1 MKGPENTHE
10 RTRKRRQ
17 RALILEIDGSSF
29 HYHLC
34 SRSVR
39 TCGQGVAKE
48 LLTVGVVLRNS
59 HAGQQ
64 TFDVTSSLG
73 QGDCD
78 SWLEVPSPEAKLRTY
93 IFTSLAMF

>member
-1 MKGPENTHE
+1 MKPF
-10 RTRKRRQ
+10 
-17 RALILEIDGSSF
+17 LS
-29 HYHLC
+29 
-34 SRSVR
+34 
-39 TCGQGVAKE
+39 VAKE

-78 SWLEVPSPEAKLRTY
+78 AWLEVPSPEAKLRTY
-93 IFTSLAMF
+93 IFTSFAMF